1 MTFYELVL
9 GLIAE
14 RSIKP
19 VYLKNL
25 RVMESTIKPF
35 LKHNHQQYSKI
46 QLPSVLFPKQEIETW
61 ALHNIE
67 PSQHHHSHPPTTP
80 NPLIPIGEGPEPT
93 ELDQDLDDILPD
105 IDSVHL
111 ASTRVEMELVDNN
124 RRAPLT
130 DVVDLASPG
139 VDEDLQWYEIDV
151 ELRAWHT
158 SMESNAWLAVDAWQ
172 WRFSLENE
180 DDSILEE
187 LADSQ
192 DRLGLLIQHLD
203 SSQPRMGSLEQY
215 PANLSPVRG
224 YDSESGSLGESI
236 HDPPAFWLQNS
247 QSEDS
252 GTDDRMVNVPVYFN
266 NPESDDSEYLDYTN
280 WLDLYTPGHVIWEE
294 EGAEPQSGSDYGP
307 EHLLEDSTPSM
318 SSGPSSPLFPF
329 HPQQMEPPPDIEV
342 EDNTSEGSKLSP
354 QEVHLPNCGCL
365 RCNRFSPSTLSG
377 RYSFP
382 ADMQEVANRLNFYI
396 ERSNLE
402 VQVDSLHQQADL
414 DILEALQSLP
424 TDPLEEED
432 VRSAWLHHMDLQE
445 AQQEHYDINV
455 DHIHAMSIAAEL
467 EIIKEHRHDDS
478 CLDNIGL
485 DTPASEVDV
494 DAIHLAAEA
503 EEEYIKQKFWENQQ
517 GLATAAMVEECTRQH
532 RLRRQGTNQLRS
544 PPDGSLSLH
553 IQPDPEPGSNTDT
566 SPSLPKPW
574 PNPP

>member
-1 MTFYELVL
+1 
-9 GLIAE
+9 
-14 RSIKP
+14 
-19 VYLKNL
+19 
-25 RVMESTIKPF
+25 
-35 LKHNHQQYSKI
+35 
-46 QLPSVLFPKQEIETW
+46 
-61 ALHNIE
+61 
-67 PSQHHHSHPPTTP
+67 
-80 NPLIPIGEGPEPT
+80 
-93 ELDQDLDDILPD
+93 
-105 IDSVHL
+105 
-111 ASTRVEMELVDNN
+111 MELVDNN

-151 ELRAWHT
+151 EHRAWHT
-158 SMESNAWLAVDAWQ
+158 SMESNVWLAVGAWQ
-172 WRFSLENE
+172 WRFLLENE

-192 DRLGLLIQHLD
+192 DRLGTLIQHLD
-203 SSQPRMGSLEQY
+203 SSQSIMGSLEQY

-247 QSEDS
+247 QSVDS

-294 EGAEPQSGSDYGP
+294 EGGEPQSGSDYGP
-307 EHLLEDSTPSM
+307 EHFLEDSTPSI

-329 HPQQMEPPPDIEV
+329 HPPQQIEPPPDIEV
-342 EDNTSEGSKLSP
+342 EDTTSEGSKSSP

-396 ERSNLE
+396 EHSNLE

-414 DILEALQSLP
+414 DILEALQNLP
-424 TDPLEEED
+424 IDPSEEED

-455 DHIHAMSIAAEL
+455 DHIHAMSISAEL
-467 EIIKEHRHDDS
+467 ETIREYRCDDS
-478 CLDNIGL
+478 YLDNESL
-485 DTPASEVDV
+485 DTLVSEVDV
-494 DAIHLAAEA
+494 DAIHLAVEA

-532 RLRRQGTNQLRS
+532 RLRRQGTNQLELPTGGS
-544 PPDGSLSLH
+544 PSPQNQLE
-553 IQPDPEPGSNTDT
+553 PEPGPSMDT
-566 SPSLPKPW
+566 TPSLLEPW
-574 PNPP
+574 FNPP